1 MTMGSNSKN
10 RGEFERKV
18 VVITGAARGIGKAT
32 AMKFSEQG
40 AIVVIVDVLEKEME
54 EVCGSIK
61 KRKNKVLAIKAD
73 VSDKE
78 QIQEVVQKTLKHFGT
93 IDILINNAGIV
104 GPSGPTIHLDERD
117 WDTVFQ
123 INLKSMFLF
132 CKSVVPIMIKNKKGN
147 IVNVASIA
155 GKEASEQLC
164 AYSASKAGVICF
176 SKVLA
181 KEVALNGIRVNSIA
195 PSLVDTE
202 ILSSLSKKFLDK
214 SLSKVPMKRLGRPEE
229 VADSILFLASDKS
242 SFITGQCFNITGGR
256 GD

>member
-1 MTMGSNSKN
+1 MASNKKEQ
-10 RGEFERKV
+10 REFEGKV

-32 AMKFSEQG
+32 ALKFSEKG
-40 AIVVIVDVLEKEME
+40 AVVVIVDVLEKEME
-54 EVCGSIK
+54 KVLGSIK

-78 QIQEVVQKTLKHFGT
+78 QIQEVVQKTLKQFGT

-104 GPSGPTIHLDERD
+104 GPSGPTIHLDEKD
-117 WDTVFQ
+117 WDAVFQ

-181 KEVALNGIRVNSIA
+181 KEIALNGIRVNSIA

>member
-1 MTMGSNSKN
+1 MRSDTKN
-10 RGEFERKV
+10 RGKFEGKV

-32 AMKFSEQG
+32 ALKFSKQG
-40 AIVVIVDVLEKEME
+40 AVVVVVDVLEKEMGK
-54 EVCGSIK
+54 VCGSIK

-73 VSDKE
+73 VSNNE

-117 WDTVFQ
+117 WDTIFQ

-181 KEVALNGIRVNSIA
+181 KEVALDGIRVNSIA
-195 PSLVDTE
+195 PSLVSTE

-229 VADSILFLASDKS
+229 VADLILFLASDES
-242 SFITGQCFNITGGR
+242 SFITGQCLNITGGR

>member
-1 MTMGSNSKN
+1 MRSDTKKH
-10 RGEFERKV
+10 GEFEGKV

-32 AMKFSEQG
+32 ALKFSKQG
-40 AIVVIVDVLEKEME
+40 AVVVIVDVLEKEMGK
-54 EVCGSIK
+54 VCGFIK

-73 VSDKE
+73 VSKNE

-181 KEVALNGIRVNSIA
+181 KEVALEGIRVNSIA
-195 PSLVDTE
+195 PSLVSTE

-242 SFITGQCFNITGGR
+242 SFITGQCLNITGGR